1 MLASGWPPVNTL
13 VVASLQMGMHT
24 PLTRKEFRT
33 EFDRYLKVAV
43 AKNSDIVVGSELG
56 AAMIA
61 LPFIARKH
69 REALLNVRKGQSP
82 RAGLLTRIRGSAER
96 LNPRWSDTD
105 TQKLMLKAI
114 QAKKKSIWEFY
125 DETFSA
131 FAAQYRIVL
140 VAPSAWLADPLDGQI
155 RNISCVYDADGRRVG
170 YQAKV
175 MMAQH
180 EHALARPGTE
190 WKPIETSSG
199 VLGVALGYDGLLPE
213 VGRLFAMQRA
223 SLLVHPMACTTD
235 MEWARAHRAVVLR
248 CMENQL
254 FGCVSCLV
262 GPDRLLLDAGRLYR
276 GRSMFLAPLELS
288 PQKNGVLITMED
300 EKQNG
305 LVVSALDYNALQDA
319 WKESEPGFREEFPR
333 VWDVYLR
340 SQTAVDD
347 PERMLADQSL
357 AQDMAPE
364 EGVTVVE
371 AHYTSEPVP
380 EPAADISGDPETRG
394 EDIETE
400 TDGPDDVLHAATTL
414 DDLDVVHVRVMP
426 WPAAKDRKHTK
437 PPLRQAY
444 SPRGDQ
450 EETREMDTLYE
461 DP

>member
-1 MLASGWPPVNTL
+1 
-13 VVASLQMGMHT
+13 MGMNT
-24 PLTRKEFRT
+24 PLTRKEFRSDF
-33 EFDRYLKVAV
+33 ERYLKVAA
-43 AKNSDIVVGSELG
+43 AKNCDIVVGSEMG

-61 LPFIARKH
+61 LPFIERKH
-69 REALLNVRKGQSP
+69 RESLLNVRKGQSP
-82 RAGLLTRIRGSAER
+82 KAGLLTRIRGSAER
-96 LNPRWSDTD
+96 LNPRWSDAD

-114 QAKKKSIWEFY
+114 QTRKKNIWEFY
-125 DETFSA
+125 DETFSE
-131 FAAQYRIVL
+131 FAAQYRVVL
-140 VAPSAWLADPLDGQI
+140 VAPSAWLSDPLDGQI

-175 MMAQH
+175 VMAQH
-180 EHALARPGTE
+180 ENKLARPGTE

-235 MEWARAHRAVVLR
+235 IEWGRAHRAVVLR

-262 GPDRLLLDAGRLYR
+262 GSDKLLLDTGYLYR

-300 EKQNG
+300 AKQNG
-305 LVVSALDYNALQDA
+305 LVVSTLDYNALQDT
-319 WKESEPGFREEFPR
+319 WQESQPGFREEFPR
-333 VWDVYLR
+333 IWDVYLR

-347 PERMLADQSL
+347 PERLLTEQSL
-357 AQDMAPE
+357 AEDMVPE

-371 AHYTSEPVP
+371 AQYTSEPVP
-380 EPAADISGDPETRG
+380 EPAADGSAAPDMDT
-394 EDIETE
+394 DIESE
-400 TDGPDDVLHAATTL
+400 VDEPEDVLHAATTL
-414 DDLDVVHVRVMP
+414 DDLDVVHVRVLP
-426 WPAAKDRKHTK
+426 WPAENSKKRAK
-437 PPLRQAY
+437 PPPRKAY
-444 SPRGDQ
+444 NPRGDQ

-461 DP
+461 DT